1 MTIAWRN
8 IILQQSHLLK
18 KNVFLI
24 LQALLSC
31 LGAEQWL
38 FWFATL
44 KCFETYWSAEVH
56 ASHTG
61 IWVTLDLVFPSDN
74 TANWK
79 PISQL
84 CALPDLQTVSNRAR
98 ITDTEIWA
106 KLDPRHYWKVEAH
119 LTIILCSTTPGILQT
134 VRNRAHVIDTEIWAK
149 LHWTPA
155 RRDKGDIVV

>member
-1 MTIAWRN
+1 M
-8 IILQQSHLLK
+8 
-18 KNVFLI
+18 
-24 LQALLSC
+24 SC
-31 LGAEQWL
+31 LGAEQRH
-38 FWFATL
+38 FIFSFATL

-74 TANWK
+74 TGNWK

-84 CALPDLQTVSNRAR
+84 CALPDLQTVSNRAH

-106 KLDPRHYWKVEAH
+106 KLDPRHYWKVEAD
-119 LTIILCSTTPGILQT
+119 LTIILCSTRHIA
-134 VRNRAHVIDTEIWAK
+134 NRAHVIDTEIWAK
-149 LHWTPA
+149 LHKTPA